1 MSLGTSTGRKRIRSI
16 ETSRR
21 DEQHNTKSSQ
31 QQQQL
36 KMPKTMMK
44 RFVKKTCDSS
54 MIIVWSHLQWL
65 AIAQSRVILCW
76 VVLVVLESPRNS

>member
-1 MSLGTSTGRKRIRSI
+1 MSTA
-16 ETSRR
+16 
-21 DEQHNTKSSQ
+21 QHTKSSQ

-76 VVLVVLESPRNS
+76 VVGCVRVSQEFLNCPQIP

>member
-16 ETSRR
+16 GRLGGEGER
-21 DEQHNTKSSQ
+21 DEHNTKSS
-31 QQQQL
+31 QQQL

-76 VVLVVLESPRNS
+76 VVG